1 MIVAGQF
8 SAVWVY
14 VVGPIVGAVLAA
26 LVYDRF
32 VSQAD
37 ATG

>member
-1 MIVAGQF
+1 
-8 SAVWVY
+8 

-37 ATG
+37 ATQ

>member
-1 MIVAGQF
+1 MIVGGQF

-14 VVGPIVGAVLAA
+14 IVGPIIGAVLAA
-26 LVYDRF
+26 LLYDRF

-37 ATG
+37 ATQ

>member
-1 MIVAGQF
+1 
-8 SAVWVY
+8 

>member
-1 MIVAGQF
+1 MLVAGQF
-8 SAVWVY
+8 SAAWVY
-14 VVGPIVGAVLAA
+14 IVGPIVGAVLAA
-26 LVYDRF
+26 VVYDRF